1 MVDLKNDPKTAPLAG
16 PSPARQ
22 PGADL
27 NADLSKVKLPNPI
40 DLGVDMILEGPDAF
54 RSLHFAESVAKKFGK
69 CTAESVPKKFGKCTI
84 GSVTMTVATV
94 GKV

>member
-1 MVDLKNDPKTAPLAG
+1 MVDIKNDPKTAPPAS
-16 PSPARQ
+16 PSPATQ

-27 NADLSKVKLPNPI
+27 NTALSTLSLPNSVER
-40 DLGVDMILEGPDAF
+40 GVDRMLEGPDDFPGQHSAK
-54 RSLHFAESVAKKFGK
+54 SVA
-69 CTAESVPKKFGKCTI
+69 ENFGKCTI